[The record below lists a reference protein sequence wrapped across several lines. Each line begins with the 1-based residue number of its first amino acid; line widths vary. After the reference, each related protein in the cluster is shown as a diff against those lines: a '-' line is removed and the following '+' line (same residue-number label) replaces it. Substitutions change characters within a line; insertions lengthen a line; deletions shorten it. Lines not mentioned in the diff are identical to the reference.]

1 MFGYS
6 SVCRLSVCNSGAPY
20 SEVELFH
27 NILRHIVACVSSFFS
42 VASVYHLPVATPL
55 STTSYILRMYLLQL
69 LFTPSYFYLQP
80 LLKSVPVLSH
90 IAVFLSLRCIILL
103 LPLLSVPHL
112 NLTACQEFS
121 LPSSIVI
128 PLLPFLCNL
137 SAHRDFFWLLRLI
150 NTLTYLL
157 TYYSSPRTYRFHCL
171 FPITKLYAVSFYCAF
186 IGTHTE
192 RQHSHYYSDY
202 QSCTRWA
209 SCVKHAIF
217 IRSHKV

>member
-1 MFGYS
+1 MACTLSNKCAKNLFKPTVLLQLIIKNVVTCFFGTQCTYFNYCS
-6 SVCRLSVCNSGAPY
+6 PLLTFICNLYWSLFLFFLISPFFCRFA
-20 SEVELFH
+20 
-27 NILRHIVACVSSFFS
+27 VSSYCCHS
-42 VASVYHLPVATPL
+42 SQYHTLISPPVKNSA
-55 STTSYILRMYLLQL
+55 YLLQ
-69 LFTPSYFYLQP
+69 
-80 LLKSVPVLSH
+80 
-90 IAVFLSLRCIILL
+90 SL
-103 LPLLSVPHL
+103 
-112 NLTACQEFS
+112 
-121 LPSSIVI
+121 

-157 TYYSSPRTYRFHCL
+157 TYYSSPRTYRFRCL